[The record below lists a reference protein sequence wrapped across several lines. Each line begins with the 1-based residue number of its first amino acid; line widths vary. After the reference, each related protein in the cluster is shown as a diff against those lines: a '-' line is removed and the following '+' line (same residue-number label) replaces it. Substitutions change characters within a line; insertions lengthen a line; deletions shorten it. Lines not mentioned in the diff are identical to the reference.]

1 MQASR
6 GPIHMLVDS
15 LDGFRHNLNVCVVAD
30 RVVWYAS
37 CPCRNKQ
44 GTTTRMQTKRLFCF
58 CQAVLRTIAVSLH
71 GLLGVKHRLAITPAA
86 CRPNSQRGIGQHAL
100 DQGGRQQE
108 HGRNRWLMATL
119 AGTSNAPCGRGWLA
133 STPGEA
139 MPKASGKLSSR
150 ANGGR

>member
-1 MQASR
+1 
-6 GPIHMLVDS
+6 MLVDS
-15 LDGFRHNLNVCVVAD
+15 PDGFGQNLNVCVEAD

-37 CPCRNKQ
+37 CPCRSKQ
-44 GTTTRMQTKRLFCF
+44 GTSTRMQTKRLFCF
-58 CQAVLRTIAVSLH
+58 YQAVLRTIAVSLH

-86 CRPNSQRGIGQHAL
+86 RRPNSQRGIGQHAL

-119 AGTSNAPCGRGWLA
+119 AGTSNAPCGRRWLA

>member
-1 MQASR
+1 M
-6 GPIHMLVDS
+6 P
-15 LDGFRHNLNVCVVAD
+15 LDAIDNYGHNNGVCVVQIESFGMRPALVPSATREHHQDAD
-30 RVVWYAS
+30 QTAFFVYA
-37 CPCRNKQ
+37 R
-44 GTTTRMQTKRLFCF
+44 
-58 CQAVLRTIAVSLH
+58 AVLRTIAVSLH

-86 CRPNSQRGIGQHAL
+86 RRPNSQRGIGQHAL

>member
-1 MQASR
+1 M
-6 GPIHMLVDS
+6 P
-15 LDGFRHNLNVCVVAD
+15 LDAIDNFGHNNGVCVVQIESFGMRPAL
-30 RVVWYAS
+30 V
-37 CPCRNKQ
+37 PL
-44 GTTTRMQTKRLFCF
+44 TTREHHQGADQTAFFVYARS
-58 CQAVLRTIAVSLH
+58 VLRTIAVSLH

-86 CRPNSQRGIGQHAL
+86 RRPNSQRGIGQHAL

-139 MPKASGKLSSR
+139 MPKTFLKVSSR
-150 ANGGR
+150 QSGGRAWLTT